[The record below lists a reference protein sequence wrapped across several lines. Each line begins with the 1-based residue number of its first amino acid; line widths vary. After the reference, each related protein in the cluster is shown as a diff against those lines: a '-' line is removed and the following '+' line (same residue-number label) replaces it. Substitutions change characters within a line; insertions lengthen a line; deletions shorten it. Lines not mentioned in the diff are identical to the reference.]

1 MASGSG
7 GANRA
12 AVAIGPALPQAALR
26 NAMASVRSALACQVA
41 TVARPPVIDQFLR
54 PCRDLLTVSPI
65 RLDRAR
71 EQSGPQL
78 PGTLPKPWDSV
89 RKPEFN

>member
-26 NAMASVRSALACQVA
+26 NATASVRSALACQVA

-54 PCRDLLTVSPI
+54 PCRDLSAGSPF
-65 RLDRAR
+65 RLDHGR
-71 EQSGPQL
+71 EQPSPQL
-78 PGTLPKPWDSV
+78 PGTLPKP
-89 RKPEFN
+89 